1 MIIEKGNIMELDLN
15 QPIVWT
21 TKGNVNASA
30 ITKTYPV
37 WTETDAYIQVAFV
50 YEIDGEIVREDKYA
64 RLKQG
69 LSFDGVQGG

>member
-1 MIIEKGNIMELDLN
+1 MELDLN
-15 QPIVWT
+15 KPIVWT
-21 TKGNVNASA
+21 TKGNVNADA

-37 WTETDAYIQVAFV
+37 WTETDAYIQVAYV

-69 LSFDGVQGG
+69 LDFAGSQGG